1 MEASFYPNLD
11 QAGRIGLGSVGND
24 RDVDRKKRK
33 HFFFEKKKQ
42 KTFMIWVRVVR
53 RNA

>member
-1 MEASFYPNLD
+1 MEASFYPKLD
-11 QAGRIGLGSVGND
+11 QVGRIGLGSVGND
-24 RDVDRKKRK
+24 RDVDRKKKK